1 MTVSSYISH
10 SVERAEL
17 AATMRR
23 FLDQHATEEHARELF
38 ASAEGYKRDTWQ
50 KLAETI
56 GVPAL
61 AVDERYGGAGFTFAD
76 LIPVF
81 EESGSALYTGALLGT
96 TALATTALL
105 ASGDESACSDML
117 PGIASGAV
125 TAALAWLEEPLH
137 WDADG
142 ISAQIDENLTLTGV
156 KTHVIDG
163 ASADIVLVLA
173 KSSNGI
179 GLYAVDAGARG
190 LTRTTMETVDLTRK
204 QARLRF
210 DGVPARLIGDAGEG
224 WRLLQDSLDCAAL
237 AVAAESI
244 GAARACLDSAVGYA
258 GVRHQFGR
266 PIGSFQAVKHRC
278 ADMWVA
284 VESASTVLHDA
295 VAIFEET
302 GAPDPLATEHAY
314 LAAVDALSI
323 CAESNIRVHGGIGFT
338 WEHSAH
344 LYYRRARSVQTLL
357 GPLRLHRQR
366 LSQLAG
372 LREGSQ

>member
-1 MTVSSYISH
+1 MTVDSYISH
-10 SVERAEL
+10 SVERTEL
-17 AATMRR
+17 ATTLRR
-23 FLDQHATEEHARELF
+23 FLDQNADEERARSLF
-38 ASAEGYKRDTWQ
+38 STVEGYSRATWQ
-50 KLAETI
+50 QLAETI

-61 AVDERYGGAGFTFAD
+61 AVDERYGGAGFSFAD

-81 EESGSALYTGALLGT
+81 EESGRHLYTGALLGT

-105 ASGDESACSDML
+105 LSGDESVCEELL
-117 PGIASGAV
+117 PGIAEGAT
-125 TAALAWLEEPLH
+125 TAALAWMEEPIR

-142 ISAQIDENLTLTGV
+142 IAARVDKNLTLTGV
-156 KTHVIDG
+156 KTHVVDG
-163 ASADIVLVLA
+163 MSADIVLVVA
-173 KSSNGI
+173 RDNDGI
-179 GLYAVDAGARG
+179 GLYAVKSDASG
-190 LTRTTMETVDLTRK
+190 LTRTAMETVDLTRK
-204 QARLRF
+204 QARLQF
-210 DGVPARLIGDAGEG
+210 DAVPARLIGSAGDG
-224 WRLLQDSLDCAAL
+224 WRILQGTLDYAAL
-237 AVAAESI
+237 ALAAESI
-244 GAARACLDSAVGYA
+244 GAARACLDTAVEYA

-295 VAIFEET
+295 VAILEET

-357 GPLRLHRQR
+357 GPARLHRQR
-366 LSQLAG
+366 LSELAG
-372 LREGSQ
+372 LRGRSL